1 MTLGRALKYIAALL
15 PSWVCG
21 CWTPPRATPSQVSHG
36 MVWIFPGVEGGQW
49 SVRPAYRALRD
60 AGVDAAIEVFDW
72 QRFGGTLAN
81 LMDYEGNRSR
91 AQAVADQIALYAA
104 AHPGGPIDLVGYSGG
119 GGMAVFVAEALPPE
133 VRLRHVVLVQP
144 ALSPD
149 YNLTTAL
156 RHLDGQLYHFYSPQ
170 DWVILGA
177 GTEVW
182 GTMDRANV
190 ESSGKVG
197 FDAERAVP
205 DPALRARLV
214 QRRWEPEMRRSGHF
228 GGHIPILGYEWNRT
242 YVAPLLAPA
251 PTSATASAG
260 RPPTPPAR

>member
-21 CWTPPRATPSQVSHG
+21 CWTPPRATPNELSRG

-49 SVRPAYRALRD
+49 SMQPSYRALRD
-60 AGVDAAIEVFDW
+60 AGFNGAISVFDW
-72 QRFGGTLAN
+72 LRLGGTLPN
-81 LMDYEGNRSR
+81 LMDYDGNRER
-91 AQAVADQIALYAA
+91 TRAVAAQIAQFHAA
-104 AHPGGPIDLVGYSGG
+104 QPGAPIDLVGYSGG
-119 GGMAVFVAEALPPE
+119 GGMAVFTAEDLPAD
-133 VRLRHVVLVQP
+133 VRLRHIILVQP

-149 YNLTTAL
+149 YDLTRAL
-156 RHLDGQLYHFYSPQ
+156 RHVDGHLYHFYSPQ
-170 DWVILGA
+170 DWLILGA

-182 GTMDRANV
+182 GTMDRKNV

-214 QRRWEPEMRRSGHF
+214 QRGWEPEMRTAGHY
-228 GGHIPILGYEWNRT
+228 GGHAPILGYEWNRR
-242 YVAPLLAPA
+242 YVAPLLAPHA
-251 PTSATASAG
+251 DVPAG
-260 RPPTPPAR
+260 AAGPHQRD